1 MPVRTLLFLFSL
13 IPFCNLAVEKGT
25 SAEDPKP
32 VAVDFA
38 SQVWPIFQA
47 HCLDCHG
54 PDTQESHFRVDSLRS
69 FRLGGGSGE
78 PAINPDNPNKS
89 HLLSLVTH
97 QDDEQRMPPS
107 DAPRLTDEQ
116 IEILR
121 RWIQAGAK
129 WDDAVPSADDQI
141 SGSDHWSFT
150 PLQAHAIPTL
160 DSAWIRQPLD
170 AWVYQK
176 LQQHELTP
184 SGEASRRTLIRRL
197 YLDLLGLPP
206 SPEQVAQFVEDP
218 SPHAYEQLVEQ
229 LLADPHAGERWARYW
244 LDLVRFAET
253 DGFET
258 NRERPNAWPFRDYV
272 IDALNSDK
280 PYNQFVME
288 QIAGD
293 ALGEPVATAYLVAG
307 TRDIVKSPDVN
318 LTMMQRQNELDDMI
332 NTTGTTFLGVT
343 LGCARCHN
351 HKFDAITQRD
361 YYAVQAIFSGT
372 QHGERALPPSISQQH
387 RSAELLK
394 QVSELRQQLASFT
407 KTKLNLRPSVNAKEN
422 VDSFEPTLASRIRF
436 SIFATN
442 SSEPCIDELEVYAQG
457 VNVALAS
464 LGARPS
470 SSSNL
475 PGYEIHQLKHV
486 NDGVSGNSRSWI
498 SNENGKGWVQIDFA
512 QPVTIDSVR
521 WARDRQ
527 GQFADRLA
535 THYQIESSLGEEP
548 WQLLASSQD
557 RVPFEAQNNQPL
569 AEQLAAQYDFSAL
582 PMESRKSL
590 QQSLDKLLVLET
602 EYRAQASSLN
612 AYVGN
617 FEQPGT
623 TYRLFRGEPQ
633 QPRELVAPNTIE
645 ALGELAIDANTGE
658 QQRRLA
664 LAEWIVQPN
673 NPLTARVIV
682 NRIWQH
688 HFGKG
693 IVATPND
700 FGVAGVVPT
709 HPELLDYLAD
719 QLLRHDWSLKQ
730 LHRTILLS
738 ATYRQSSRP
747 NPKAMKVDGATRLL
761 WRFPPR
767 RLDAE
772 ALRDSILAVSGS
784 LDLRMGGPGFSAFE
798 VELENVRHY
807 FPKSNYGPA
816 DWRRMIYM
824 TKVRQEQDAVFGIFD
839 CPDGSTG
846 VPARNRSTTPL
857 QSLNLFNSQFTLQQ
871 ASFLAART
879 EADYPADVPGQ
890 INAAYQYCFGRSPSQ
905 DESLD
910 AQEFI
915 SAQGLVPFCRAM
927 LNSNEFLFLP

>member
-1 MPVRTLLFLFSL
+1 MRFRSYLFLISL
-13 IPFCNLAVEKGT
+13 IPVCSLFALPGL
-25 SAEDPKP
+25 SADQPNSST
-32 VAVDFA
+32 VDFA
-38 SQVWPIFQA
+38 DQVWPIFQS

-54 PDTQESHFRVDSLRS
+54 PDTQESEFRVDSIRS

-78 PAINPDNPNKS
+78 PAINLDAPDRS
-89 HLLSLVTH
+89 HLLALVTH

-107 DAPRLTDEQ
+107 DAPSLTEEQ
-116 IEILR
+116 VNILR
-121 RWIQAGAK
+121 LWIQTGAQ
-129 WDDAVPSADDQI
+129 WDDAIPSADDEL
-141 SGSDHWSFT
+141 SNLDHWSFA
-150 PLQAHAIPTL
+150 PIQAHALPTMNA
-160 DSAWIRQPLD
+160 DWVRQPLD
-170 AWVYQK
+170 AWVFEK
-176 LQQHELTP
+176 LAQHELTP
-184 SGEASRRTLIRRL
+184 SVEAPRRTLIRRL

-206 SPEQVAQFVEDP
+206 SPEQVAQFVGDP
-218 SPHAYEQLVEQ
+218 SPYAYEQLVEQ
-229 LLADPHAGERWARYW
+229 LLADPHVGERWARYW

-280 PYNQFVME
+280 PYNHFVME

-293 ALGEPVATAYLVAG
+293 AIGEPIATAYLVAG

-332 NTTGTTFLGVT
+332 NTTGTTFLGMT

-372 QHGERALPPSISQQH
+372 QHGERALPTSISQQH
-387 RSAELLK
+387 RSVELLK
-394 QVSELRQQLASFT
+394 QVSELRQQLAPFA
-407 KTKLNLRPSVNAKEN
+407 KANLNLRPAVNAKDN
-422 VDSFEPTLASRIRF
+422 VDYFEPMRASRIRF

-442 SSEPCIDELEVYAQG
+442 SSEPCIDELEVYSQG
-457 VNVALAS
+457 TNVALAS

-470 SSSNL
+470 SSSSL
-475 PGYEIHQLKHV
+475 PGYEIHKLEHI
-486 NDGVSGNSRSWI
+486 NDGISGNARSWI

-512 QPVTIDSVR
+512 EPVTIDSVR
-521 WARDRQ
+521 WGRDRL

-535 THYQIESSLGEEP
+535 TNYQIESSLGDEP
-548 WQLLASSQD
+548 WQLLASSED
-557 RVPFEAQNNQPL
+557 RHPFDAQNNQSL
-569 AEQLAAQYDFSAL
+569 AAQLAAQYDFSSL
-582 PMESRKSL
+582 PTAAHKSM
-590 QQSLDKLLVLET
+590 QHVLDKLVVLEA
-602 EYRAQASSLN
+602 EYKSQASGLS

-617 FEQPGT
+617 FEQPPA

-633 QPRELVAPNTIE
+633 QPREMVGPNTIE
-645 ALGELAIDANTGE
+645 ALGDLAIDVDAAE

-673 NPLTARVIV
+673 NPLTARVIA

-700 FGVAGVVPT
+700 FGVAGVAPT

-747 NPKAMKVDGATRLL
+747 IPAAMKVDASTSLL

-772 ALRDSILAVSGS
+772 ALRDSILAATGS

-807 FPKSNYGPA
+807 FPKYKYGPT

-857 QSLNLFNSQFTLQQ
+857 QALNLFNSEFTLQQ
-871 ASFLAART
+871 ANFLAARAA
-879 EADYPADVPGQ
+879 ADCPTDVLGQ
-890 INAAYQYCFGRSPSQ
+890 IDAAYQYCYGRSPSQ
-905 DESLD
+905 DELLD
-910 AQEFI
+910 AKQFI
-915 SAQGLVPFCRAM
+915 SSEGLAPFCRAI